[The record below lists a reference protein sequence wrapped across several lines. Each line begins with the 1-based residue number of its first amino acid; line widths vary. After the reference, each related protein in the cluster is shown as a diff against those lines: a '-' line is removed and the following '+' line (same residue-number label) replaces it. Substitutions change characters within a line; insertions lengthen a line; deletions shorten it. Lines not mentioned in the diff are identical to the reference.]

1 MPGAYAHYKVGQSV
15 LAQLTKGIRDT
26 AEQES
31 ELYNLGLHGPDLLF
45 YYKPYLRTR
54 TSAAGFRAH
63 KKSGR
68 EFFTAA
74 AAAAAA
80 SENTAAA
87 RAYFNGT
94 VCHFALDSLCHPYVE
109 AAMKKQRANHLE
121 IESSL
126 DRALMLADGLDP
138 LCHRPCAH
146 IRPSERSAAIIA
158 PFYKRIP
165 PKTIFAAEK
174 SMLAITDLLYASPLI
189 KRRRMLRLLRMI
201 GLGRLIGGM
210 FIPERDNP
218 NCTESD
224 RALTALCA
232 EAVEYSLRLIGQMEA
247 FLSDGTP
254 LGKEF
259 DHTFGAE

>member
-1 MPGAYAHYKVGQSV
+1 
-15 LAQLTKGIRDT
+15 
-26 AEQES
+26 
-31 ELYNLGLHGPDLLF
+31 
-45 YYKPYLRTR
+45 
-54 TSAAGFRAH
+54 
-63 KKSGR
+63 
-68 EFFTAA
+68 
-74 AAAAAA
+74 
-80 SENTAAA
+80 
-87 RAYFNGT
+87 
-94 VCHFALDSLCHPYVE
+94 
-109 AAMKKQRANHLE
+109 
-121 IESSL
+121 
-126 DRALMLADGLDP
+126 
-138 LCHRPCAH
+138 
-146 IRPSERSAAIIA
+146 
-158 PFYKRIP
+158 
-165 PKTIFAAEK
+165 
-174 SMLAITDLLYASPLI
+174 MLAITDLLYASPLI